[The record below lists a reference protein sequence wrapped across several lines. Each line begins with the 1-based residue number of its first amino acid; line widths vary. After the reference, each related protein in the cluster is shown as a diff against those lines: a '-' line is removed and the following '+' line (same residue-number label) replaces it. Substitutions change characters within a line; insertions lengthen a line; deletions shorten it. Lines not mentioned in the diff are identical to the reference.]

1 MRIALLLLRSAA
13 LIVSLWALIARADCV
28 FATQT
33 CRADNLLSYFTIE
46 SNVAFAVL
54 LATLIVRDLVVKK
67 AETMLITAIRA
78 IITSYLIVS
87 GATFALLLSYSG
99 LGEYSFLVPVSSK
112 VLHFVLPVYA
122 LADFLFHPARRK
134 LRWFAPLAALIF
146 PAAYAVYTLIRGHSV
161 GWYPYIFLDPAW
173 VGSYSG
179 VAVYGAGLGGAILLL
194 NFGLV
199 AATRLPIVRI
209 AGRTVS

>member
-1 MRIALLLLRSAA
+1 MRIALLLLRTAA

-33 CRADNLLSYFTIE
+33 CRADNLFSYFTIE

-54 LATLIVRDLVVKK
+54 LAILIVRDVMTK
-67 AETMLITAIRA
+67 AETVLITAVRA
-78 IITSYLIVS
+78 IVTSYLIVS
-87 GATFALLLSYSG
+87 GATFALLLAYSG
-99 LGEYSFLVPVSSK
+99 LGEYSFLVPLSSK

-122 LADFLFHPARRK
+122 LADFLLNPARR
-134 LRWFAPLAALIF
+134 RVPWLASLASLIF
-146 PAAYAVYTLIRGHSV
+146 PAAYAVYTLLRGNSV

-179 VAVYGAGLGGAILLL
+179 VALYGAALGGAILLL
-194 NFGLV
+194 NVGLV
-199 AATRLPIVRI
+199 AATRLPTVRVL
-209 AGRTVS
+209 ARSAA